1 MSKKLNELLSKFT
14 KEELISIIED
24 LSSEYKE
31 IEDKLIMKYNV
42 LDVDDE
48 IKKNKKYLT
57 KITRKYGMGRR
68 FVNWRECGSY
78 ASEVIEVLDN
88 AKEYYNDLYKPA
100 VVVETSLEVI
110 SRMINAL
117 DYMDDSNGDIGDVI
131 NYAFDLI
138 DETCMD
144 VEEFSQE
151 DKKRLFKKLLNE
163 GDKEVYDGWSDWRL
177 QAINNCIYFCKDEK
191 NRKKFEE
198 KIDELIEKNN
208 SDDYSKNYF
217 IEHALNMKLNLY
229 NYVEDNEKAQKL
241 IEENLKYPSF
251 RENMIIKYRDLKDYK
266 KVIEL
271 AEDGEISDEKYIG
284 LVHKWKTYR
293 YLANKELNN
302 VEEVEKLGRY
312 LFLNGNMSILEDLK
326 EIHKSDWNEY
336 YLGLKAE
343 LSNDSRY
350 TNYLYINMLIKENDL
365 EALLEVCK
373 KDIRYIEDFAEI
385 LMEDYKEDVEYIY
398 RVYIERISDIASDRK
413 KYKSVCKVIKNYK
426 KLFGDIG
433 TVKIVRE
440 LKAKY
445 IKRPAFIDE
454 LSKI

>member
-1 MSKKLNELLSKFT
+1 MSKKLNELLNKFT
-14 KEELISIIED
+14 REELISIIED
-24 LSSEYKE
+24 LSLEYKE
-31 IEDKLIMKYNV
+31 IEDKLIMKYDV
-42 LDVDDE
+42 LDVNDE

-131 NYAFDLI
+131 DYAFNLI

-177 QAINNCIYFCKDEK
+177 EAISNCIYFCTDAK

-208 SDDYSKNYF
+208 SDDWNKKYF
-217 IEHALNMKLNLY
+217 IEHALNLKLNLY
-229 NYVEDNEKAQKL
+229 KYVEDNEKAEKL
-241 IEENLKYPSF
+241 IKENLKYPSF

-271 AEDGEISDEKYIG
+271 AEDGEISDKKYIG

-326 EIHKSDWNEY
+326 EIHKSDWKEY

-350 TNYLYINMLIKENDL
+350 TNYLYIDMLIKENDL

-445 IKRPAFIDE
+445 MKRPAFIDE